1 MPPFYRMGGA
11 GDTAA
16 ENAAGVLHWYPK
28 LRVHG
33 EFDRPFR
40 VVRRPPVV
48 GSGGPC
54 RCRAV
59 GVEGDWRS
67 VRNT

>member
-1 MPPFYRMGGA
+1 MPPFYRNGGA

-16 ENAAGVLHWYPK
+16 ERVACVVYYGPK

-40 VVRRPPVV
+40 VVRRLPVV
-48 GSGGPC
+48 GSGGSC